1 MKPLVSILLSM
12 LILNTYAQSD
22 SLSNAYTRIMSQV
35 QGYQID
41 TTTPPTD
48 KTTRLI
54 GQLRELRGGFNINEA
69 VLFKIGEE
77 ENKKEKSKDE
87 LEMIKTS
94 FIIGKG
100 KTWLDN
106 AVTWIYRHHFTYREL
121 KQLVKFYKTP
131 AGQKLSSAFPVIML
145 KTLAAAQ
152 IIHDTLIKENKPAT
166 N

>member
-77 ENKKEKSKDE
+77 ENKKEKIEGRTGNDKDI
-87 LEMIKTS
+87 LYNWQ
-94 FIIGKG
+94 GK
-100 KTWLDN
+100 N
-106 AVTWIYRHHFTYREL
+106 
-121 KQLVKFYKTP
+121 
-131 AGQKLSSAFPVIML
+131 
-145 KTLAAAQ
+145 LA
-152 IIHDTLIKENKPAT
+152 
-166 N
+166 